1 MTTLHGLEIKV
12 GDKVF
17 DTRYGWSEV
26 VALCKTSPHNIITNI
41 DCYTTDGKYSI
52 DNKLPSL
59 FWNEFEIPKEAFT
72 KPVLDLKIDT
82 KVLVWNDGHIK
93 ERRYFSH
100 FDKYG
105 NICCF
110 NSGATGW
117 ATKNSATT
125 TWNNWELFEED

>member
-1 MTTLHGLEIKV
+1 MVTLHGLEIKV
-12 GDKVF
+12 DDKVW
-17 DTRYGWSEV
+17 DTRYGWSKV

-52 DNKLPSL
+52 DNKLSNL
-59 FWNEFEIPKEAFT
+59 FWNEFKVPKCAFI
-72 KPVLDLKIDT
+72 KPLPNLKVDT
-82 KVLVWNDGHIK
+82 KVLVWNDNGIK

-110 NSGATGW
+110 SYGDTGW
-117 ATKNSATT
+117 GTKNATT
-125 TWNNWELFEED
+125 TVWNNWELFEEE

>member
-1 MTTLHGLEIKV
+1 MVTLHGIEVKV

-17 DTRYGWSEV
+17 DTRFGWSKIIK
-26 VALCKTSPHNIITNI
+26 LCDGTIYEIVTDIS
-41 DCYTTDGKYSI
+41 CYTPDGKYNI
-52 DNKLPSL
+52 NDKVPFL
-59 FWNEFEIPKEAFT
+59 FWNEFEIPKCAFI
-72 KPVLDLKIDT
+72 KPLPNLKVDT
-82 KVLVWNDGHIK
+82 KVLVWNDNCIK

-117 ATKNSATT
+117 GTKNATT
-125 TWNNWELFEED
+125 TVWNNWELFEEE